1 MSFPWIHQSER
12 QAARAEARLEA
23 EGASE
28 EGRQAYEEFRQR
40 LEADPGWQR
49 VRADRVSGEP
59 EAGS

>member
-1 MSFPWIHQSER
+1 MSFPWIHESEM

-23 EGASE
+23 EGAFQ

-40 LEADPGWQR
+40 LEVDPGWQR
-49 VRADRVSGEP
+49 FWADKDSGEP